1 MPFSIRYVVK
11 EIIMQKY
18 ETVKLEINIILP
30 REYKKD
36 IVEKEIQ
43 SILDKYGYP
52 IRENVLIIDK

>member
-1 MPFSIRYVVK
+1 MVEEV
-11 EIIMQKY
+11 IMQKY

-43 SILDKYGYP
+43 YILDRHGYP
-52 IRENVLIIDK
+52 MRENIRICK